1 MQSQNPTPVLEEAGK
16 ASSRHS
22 WFKCL
27 QARQKTIL
35 GNNYTQK
42 APAGSQQ
49 HLVRRWKAKWRGE
62 KKHLRW
68 EKTSSASQAALT
80 VSSLTQRKS
89 KEHHAREGQTT
100 SSTVHFFVGHFE
112 PYRYKIIQHMGMGLN
127 LAYDPIWYYMIR
139 YLMLGSVWSPYDLR
153 QCLRRLWRPML
164 TVHPFIS
171 LLHPPTP
178 FWVQE
183 KLGRSEEGEIAVRN
197 PAAGAAKCG
206 AFGCELTLFSGN
218 GTSSGSSHSYSFIL
232 AGNGEITWTYIT
244 FPLNPTKS
252 RELMWDLMGI
262 YREYISH

>member
-1 MQSQNPTPVLEEAGK
+1 MVVNTKLKGPHMVCMQSQNPTPVLEEAGK

-49 HLVRRWKAKWRGE
+49 HLVRRWKPKWRGG

-68 EKTSSASQAALT
+68 GKTSSASQAALT
-80 VSSLTQRKS
+80 QIKS

-127 LAYDPIWYYMIR
+127 LAYDPIWYYMIFDVR
-139 YLMLGSVWSPYDLR
+139 VCLIPIWSETMFTSALEAYADCTSVHIPVASPYPLSGAGETWKIWRR
-153 QCLRRLWRPML
+153 QNC
-164 TVHPFIS
+164 
-171 LLHPPTP
+171 
-178 FWVQE
+178 
-183 KLGRSEEGEIAVRN
+183 
-197 PAAGAAKCG
+197 C
-206 AFGCELTLFSGN
+206 
-218 GTSSGSSHSYSFIL
+218 
-232 AGNGEITWTYIT
+232 
-244 FPLNPTKS
+244 
-252 RELMWDLMGI
+252 
-262 YREYISH
+262 